1 VTATSEAAV
10 PPRSEIVR
18 RRVRAALVPLLALVA
33 AMALGGLVMILTDPE
48 ILPFWAAFFRNP
60 GNALSVSWNAVSDA
74 YIALFDGAFGSTN
87 AISETIV
94 NATPL
99 IFAGLGFALAYR
111 AGLFNIG
118 GEGQILAG
126 ATLATFIGF
135 SFEGLPAIV
144 HLPLAL
150 IGGIVGGAIWGFI
163 PGFLK
168 ARTGAHEVITTIM
181 LNYIAVS
188 GLLYLLKTD
197 TFLRTGRSDPISKS
211 ISEAAQLPAFGDL
224 RVHWGIVLALLT
236 AYGVWWLLFRSTLGF
251 EFRSVGAN
259 PSAASYAGM
268 SVAGAYIA
276 VMMISGGLAG
286 LAGTSYVLGVRHYMS
301 PGFLN
306 YGFDA
311 IALAI
316 LGRNH
321 PGGVVAAAILFGALR
336 AGGLSMQA
344 ATSTPIDIIL
354 VIQALI
360 IVFMAAP
367 ALVRAIFRIRAE
379 RVAQPDSM
387 VKSWGS

>member
-1 VTATSEAAV
+1 
-10 PPRSEIVR
+10 
-18 RRVRAALVPLLALVA
+18 
-33 AMALGGLVMILTDPE
+33 
-48 ILPFWAAFFRNP
+48 
-60 GNALSVSWNAVSDA
+60 VSWNAVSDA
-74 YIALFDGAFGSTN
+74 YIALFDGAFGSVN

-126 ATLATFIGF
+126 ATLATYIGF
-135 SFEGLPAIV
+135 SLEGLPAVV
-144 HLPLAL
+144 HLPFAL
-150 IGGIVGGAIWGFI
+150 IAGIVGGAIWGFI

-181 LNYIAVS
+181 LNYIAVG
-188 GLLYLLKTD
+188 GLLYLLKTE
-197 TFLRTGRSDPISKS
+197 TFLRTGRADPISKS
-211 ISEAAQLPAFGDL
+211 ISEAAELPTFGDL
-224 RVHWGIVLALLT
+224 RVHAGIVLALVT
-236 AYGVWWLLFRSTLGF
+236 AYVVWWLLFRSTLGF

-268 SVAGAYIA
+268 SVAGTYIA
-276 VMMISGGLAG
+276 VMMISGALAG

-321 PGGVVAAAILFGALR
+321 PAGVVAAAILFGALR

>member
-1 VTATSEAAV
+1 MSTAAERAPLA
-10 PPRSEIVR
+10 P
-18 RRVRAALVPLLALVA
+18 AALLKKGARTAVVPLLSLLA
-33 AMALGGLVMILTDPE
+33 AMVLGGLVMILTDPDV
-48 ILPFWAAFFRNP
+48 LPYWAAFFRNP
-60 GNALSVSWNAVSDA
+60 GNALSVSWDQVYDA
-74 YIALFDGAFGSTN
+74 YAALIRGSFGSMN
-87 AISETIV
+87 AFSETIT

-99 IFAGLGFALAYR
+99 VFAGLGFALAYR

-126 ATLATFIGF
+126 ATAAVWVGF
-135 SFEGLPAIV
+135 SFDFPAVI

-150 IGGIVGGAIWGFI
+150 IGGMVGGAVWGFI

-181 LNYIAVS
+181 LNYIALN
-188 GLLYLLKTD
+188 GLNYILKTS
-197 TFLRTGRSDPISKS
+197 TFLRPGRSDPISKIVNES
-211 ISEAAQLPAFGDL
+211 AELPALGDL
-224 RVHWGIVLALLT
+224 RMHAGIIVAVLA
-236 AYGVWWLLFRSTLGF
+236 AYVVWWLLFRSTLGF

-259 PSAASYAGM
+259 PNASSYAGM
-268 SVAGAYIA
+268 SVAGTYIT
-276 VMMISGGLAG
+276 VMVIAGALAG
-286 LAGTSYVLGVRHYMS
+286 LAGASQMLGVRHYMS
-301 PGFLN
+301 PGFLG

-321 PGGVVAAAILFGALR
+321 PAGVFAAAILFGALR

-360 IVFMAAP
+360 IAFMAAP

-379 RVAQPDSM
+379 RVVDSEA
-387 VKSWGS
+387 VTKSWGS

>member
-1 VTATSEAAV
+1 MTPAAEGAPITLGSMIKRGARAAV
-10 PPRSEIVR
+10 
-18 RRVRAALVPLLALVA
+18 VPLLALVA

-48 ILPFWAAFFRNP
+48 VLPYWAAFFRNP
-60 GNALSVSWNAVSDA
+60 GNALSVSWDQVYDA
-74 YIALFDGAFGSTN
+74 YAALIRGSFGSMN
-87 AISETIV
+87 AFSETIT

-99 IFAGLGFALAYR
+99 VFAGLGFALAYR

-126 ATLATFIGF
+126 ATTAVWVGF
-135 SFEGLPAIV
+135 AFEFPMVV

-150 IGGIVGGAIWGFI
+150 IGGMVGGAIWGFI

-181 LNYIAVS
+181 LNYIALN
-188 GLLYLLKTD
+188 GLNYLLKTA
-197 TFLRTGRSDPISKS
+197 TFLRPGRADPISKIVNES
-211 ISEAAQLPAFGDL
+211 AQLPAFGDY
-224 RVHWGIVLALLT
+224 RMHAGILVAVLA
-236 AYGVWWLLFRSTLGF
+236 AYVTWWLLFRSTLGF

-259 PSAASYAGM
+259 PSASSYAGM
-268 SVAGAYIA
+268 SVAGTYVT
-276 VMMISGGLAG
+276 VMMVSGALAG
-286 LAGTSYVLGVRHYMS
+286 LAGASQMLGVRHYMS
-301 PGFLN
+301 PGFLG

-321 PGGVVAAAILFGALR
+321 PAGVFAAAILFGALR

-344 ATSTPIDIIL
+344 ATATPIDIIL

-360 IVFMAAP
+360 IAFMAAP

-379 RVAQPDSM
+379 GAVESGAVS
-387 VKSWGS
+387 KSWGT

>member
-1 VTATSEAAV
+1 VSTTSEGAEAGGGDL
-10 PPRSEIVR
+10 IR
-18 RRVRAALVPLLALVA
+18 RRIRATLVPVLALVA
-33 AMALGGLVMILTDPE
+33 AMVLGGLVMILTDPE
-48 ILPFWAAFFRNP
+48 ILPYWAAFFRNP

-74 YIALFDGAFGSTN
+74 YIALFDGAFGSAN

-126 ATLATFIGF
+126 ATLATYIGF
-135 SFEGLPAIV
+135 AFDGLPAFV

-181 LNYIAVS
+181 LNYIAVG

-197 TFLRTGRSDPISKS
+197 TFLRTGRADPISKS
-211 ISEAAQLPAFGDL
+211 ISEAAELPTFGDL
-224 RVHWGIVLALLT
+224 RVHAGILLALLT
-236 AYGVWWLLFRSTLGF
+236 AYGCWWLLFRSTLGF

-268 SVAGAYIA
+268 SVAGAYTA
-276 VMMISGGLAG
+276 VMMISGALGG

-321 PGGVVAAAILFGALR
+321 PAGVVAAAILFGALR

>member
-1 VTATSEAAV
+1 MSTAEGAAAAPAGGV
-10 PPRSEIVR
+10 LSNL
-18 RRVRAALVPLLALVA
+18 RVALVPLLALIA
-33 AMALGGLVMILTDPE
+33 AMAAGALVMIVTDPE
-48 ILPFWAAFFRNP
+48 ILPYWAAFFRNP

-74 YIALFDGAFGSTN
+74 YIALFRGAFGSTN

-118 GEGQILAG
+118 GEGQILGG
-126 ATLATFIGF
+126 ATLATWVGF
-135 SFEGLPAIV
+135 TFDGLPAV
-144 HLPLAL
+144 LLLPLAL
-150 IGGIVGGAIWGFI
+150 VGGIVGGAIWGFI
-163 PGFLK
+163 PGYLK

-181 LNYIAVS
+181 LNYIAAS

-197 TFLRTGRSDPISKS
+197 VFLRPGREDPISKVV
-211 ISEAAQLPAFGDL
+211 SESARLPAIGDL
-224 RVHWGIVLALLT
+224 RANAGIILALLA

-268 SVAGAYIA
+268 SVAGTFVT
-276 VMMISGGLAG
+276 VMMISGALAG
-286 LAGTSYVLGVRHYMS
+286 LAGASQVLGVEYYMS
-301 PGFLN
+301 PGFFG

-321 PGGVVAAAILFGALR
+321 PAGVVAAAVLFGALR

-344 ATSTPIDIIL
+344 ATTTPIDIIL
-354 VIQALI
+354 VIQALV

-367 ALVRAIFRIRAE
+367 ELVRAIFRIRAD
-379 RVAQPDSM
+379 RVAQPEGLA
-387 VKSWGS
+387 KSWGS

>member
-1 VTATSEAAV
+1 MV
-10 PPRSEIVR
+10 
-18 RRVRAALVPLLALVA
+18 
-33 AMALGGLVMILTDPE
+33 LGGLVMILTDPE
-48 ILPFWAAFFRNP
+48 VLPFWAAFFRNP
-60 GNALSVSWNAVSDA
+60 GNAFSASWDQISEA
-74 YIALFDGAFGSTN
+74 YTALLRGSFGSIN
-87 AISETIV
+87 AFSETIT

-99 IFAGLGFALAYR
+99 VFAGLGFALAYR

-126 ATLATFIGF
+126 ATAAVWVGF
-135 SFEGLPAIV
+135 SFEFPAVI

-181 LNYIAVS
+181 LNYIALS
-188 GLLYLLKTD
+188 GLNYILKTT
-197 TFLRTGRSDPISKS
+197 TFLRPGRSDPISKLVGDTA
-211 ISEAAQLPAFGDL
+211 ILPAFGDY
-224 RVHWGIVLALLT
+224 RMHAGIIVAVLA
-236 AYGVWWLLFRSTLGF
+236 AYAVWWLLFRSTLGF

-259 PSAASYAGM
+259 PNASSYAGM
-268 SVAGAYIA
+268 SVAGTYVT
-276 VMMISGGLAG
+276 VMMISGALAG
-286 LAGTSYVLGVRHYMS
+286 LAGASQMLGVRHYMS
-301 PGFLN
+301 PGFLG

-321 PGGVVAAAILFGALR
+321 PAGVFAAAILFGALR
-336 AGGLSMQA
+336 SGGLSMQA

-360 IVFMAAP
+360 IAFMAAP

-379 RVAQPDSM
+379 RVVDSEA
-387 VKSWGS
+387 VTKSWGS

>member
-1 VTATSEAAV
+1 VTTAAERAPIAWV
-10 PPRSEIVR
+10 EILKR
-18 RRVRAALVPLLALVA
+18 GARTALVPLLALFA
-33 AMALGGLVMILTDPE
+33 AMVLGGLVMILTDPE
-48 ILPFWAAFFRNP
+48 VLPHWAAFFRNP
-60 GNALSVSWNAVSDA
+60 GRALSASWDQVSDA
-74 YIALFDGAFGSTN
+74 YSALLRGSFGSMN
-87 AISETIV
+87 AFSETIT

-99 IFAGLGFALAYR
+99 VFAGLGFALAYR

-126 ATLATFIGF
+126 ATTAVWVGF
-135 SFEGLPAIV
+135 FFDFPAII

-150 IGGIVGGAIWGFI
+150 LGGMVGGAIWGFI

-181 LNYIAVS
+181 LNFIALNGLNYI
-188 GLLYLLKTD
+188 LKTN
-197 TFLRTGRSDPISKS
+197 TFLRPGRSDPISKIIKDS
-211 ISEAAQLPAFGDL
+211 AELPAFGDL
-224 RVHWGIVLALLT
+224 RIHAGIIVALVA
-236 AYGVWWLLFRSTLGF
+236 AYVVWWLLFRSTLGF

-259 PSAASYAGM
+259 PSASSYAGM
-268 SVAGAYIA
+268 SVAGTYVT
-276 VMMISGGLAG
+276 VMMIAGALAG
-286 LAGTSYVLGVRHYMS
+286 LAGASQMLGVRHYMS
-301 PGFLN
+301 PGFLG

-321 PGGVVAAAILFGALR
+321 PAGVFTAAILFGALR
-336 AGGLSMQA
+336 SGGLSMQA

-360 IVFMAAP
+360 IAFMAAP

-379 RVAQPDSM
+379 RVVDSEA
-387 VKSWGS
+387 VTKTWGT

>member
-1 VTATSEAAV
+1 VTA
-10 PPRSEIVR
+10 PPERAPSRLRQGVR
-18 RRVRAALVPLLALVA
+18 VALVPLLALIA
-33 AMALGGLVMILTDPE
+33 AMVVGALVIILTDPE

-60 GNALSVSWNAVSDA
+60 GNALIVSWNAVSDA
-74 YIALFDGAFGSTN
+74 YIALFDGAFGSPN

-126 ATLATFIGF
+126 ATLATWIGF
-135 SFEGLPAIV
+135 TLDGLPAVV

-150 IGGIVGGAIWGFI
+150 VGGVGGGAIWGFV

-181 LNYIAVS
+181 LNYIAAS

-197 TFLRTGRSDPISKS
+197 TFLRPGRSDPISKVVS
-211 ISEAAQLPAFGDL
+211 DSAKLPALGDL
-224 RVHWGIVLALLT
+224 RVHAGIIVALLV
-236 AYGVWWLLFRSTLGF
+236 AYAVWWLLFRSTLGF
-251 EFRSVGAN
+251 EFRSVGAS

-268 SVAGAYIA
+268 SVAGTFVT
-276 VMMISGGLAG
+276 VMMVSGALAG
-286 LAGTSYVLGVRHYMS
+286 LAGASQVLGVRYYMS
-301 PGFLN
+301 PGFFG

-321 PGGVVAAAILFGALR
+321 PAGVVAASVLFGALR

-367 ALVRAIFRIRAE
+367 ALVRAIFRIRAD
-379 RVAQPDSM
+379 RVVQPEALT
-387 VKSWGS
+387 KSWGA

>member
-1 VTATSEAAV
+1 MTTAAERAPIAWV
-10 PPRSEIVR
+10 EILKR
-18 RRVRAALVPLLALVA
+18 GARTALVPLLALFA
-33 AMALGGLVMILTDPE
+33 AMVLGGLVMILTDPE
-48 ILPFWAAFFRNP
+48 VLPHWAAFFRNP
-60 GNALSVSWNAVSDA
+60 GRALSASWDQVSDA
-74 YIALFDGAFGSTN
+74 YSALLRGSFGSMN
-87 AISETIV
+87 AFSETIT

-99 IFAGLGFALAYR
+99 VFAGLGFALAYR

-126 ATLATFIGF
+126 ATTAVWVGF
-135 SFEGLPAIV
+135 FFDFPAII

-150 IGGIVGGAIWGFI
+150 LGGMVGGAIWGFI

-181 LNYIAVS
+181 LNFIALNGLNYI
-188 GLLYLLKTD
+188 LKTN
-197 TFLRTGRSDPISKS
+197 TFLRPGRSDPISKIIKDS
-211 ISEAAQLPAFGDL
+211 AELPAFGDL
-224 RVHWGIVLALLT
+224 RIHAGIIVALVA
-236 AYGVWWLLFRSTLGF
+236 AYVVWWLLFRSTLGF

-259 PSAASYAGM
+259 PSASSYAGM
-268 SVAGAYIA
+268 SVAGTYVT
-276 VMMISGGLAG
+276 VMMIAGALAG
-286 LAGTSYVLGVRHYMS
+286 LAGASQMLGVRHYMS
-301 PGFLN
+301 PGFLG

-321 PGGVVAAAILFGALR
+321 PAGVFTAAILFGALR
-336 AGGLSMQA
+336 SGGLSMQA

-360 IVFMAAP
+360 IAFMAAP

-379 RVAQPDSM
+379 RVVDSEA
-387 VKSWGS
+387 VTKTWGT

>member
-1 VTATSEAAV
+1 VSATAEATQAPRDSVLRSRLRAAV
-10 PPRSEIVR
+10 
-18 RRVRAALVPLLALVA
+18 VPVLALFA
-33 AMALGGLVMILTDPE
+33 AMVLGGLVMILTDPE
-48 ILPFWAAFFRNP
+48 ILPYWAAFFRNP
-60 GNALSVSWNAVSDA
+60 GNAITVSWNAVTDA

-126 ATLATFIGF
+126 ATLATFVGF
-135 SFEGLPAIV
+135 TFDGLPAIV

-150 IGGIVGGAIWGFI
+150 LGGIVGGAIWGFI

-197 TFLRTGRSDPISKS
+197 TFLRAGRADPISKS
-211 ISEAAQLPAFGDL
+211 VSDAAVLPTFGDL
-224 RVHWGIVLALLT
+224 RVNWGIVLALIT
-236 AYGVWWLLFRSTLGF
+236 AYVVWWLLFRSTLGF
-251 EFRSVGAN
+251 EYRSVGAN

-268 SVAGAYIA
+268 SVAGAYIT
-276 VMMISGGLAG
+276 VMMISGALAG

-321 PGGVVAAAILFGALR
+321 PAGVVAAAILFGALR

>member
-1 VTATSEAAV
+1 MSTTSERVEARGSDA
-10 PPRSEIVR
+10 VR
-18 RRVRAALVPLLALVA
+18 RRIRAALVPLLALVA
-33 AMALGGLVMILTDPE
+33 AMVFGGLVMILTDPE
-48 ILPFWAAFFRNP
+48 VLPYWAALFRNP
-60 GNALSVSWNAVSDA
+60 GNALSVSWSAVSDA
-74 YIALFDGAFGSTN
+74 YIALFDGAFGSAN

-126 ATLATFIGF
+126 ATFATYIGF
-135 SFEGLPAIV
+135 TFDGLPAV
-144 HLPLAL
+144 VLLPLAL

-188 GLLYLLKTD
+188 GLLYLLKTE
-197 TFLRTGRSDPISKS
+197 TFLRRGRSDPISKS
-211 ISEAAQLPAFGDL
+211 ISEAAELPTFGDL
-224 RVHWGIVLALLT
+224 RVHAGIILALLT
-236 AYGVWWLLFRSTLGF
+236 AYGCWWLLFRSTLGF

-268 SVAGAYIA
+268 SVAGSYIA
-276 VMMISGGLAG
+276 VMSISGALAG

-321 PGGVVAAAILFGALR
+321 PAGVVAAAILFGALR

-379 RVAQPDSM
+379 RVVQPDSM

>member
-1 VTATSEAAV
+1 VTSPPERTSGGL
-10 PPRSEIVR
+10 RQWVR
-18 RRVRAALVPLLALVA
+18 VALVPLLALIA
-33 AMALGGLVMILTDPE
+33 AMVVGALVMILTDPE
-48 ILPFWAAFFRNP
+48 ILPFWAAFFRDP
-60 GNALSVSWNAVSDA
+60 VNALTVSWNAVSDA
-74 YIALFDGAFGSTN
+74 YIALFDGAFGSPN

-126 ATLATFIGF
+126 ATLATWVGF
-135 SFEGLPAIV
+135 TLDGLPAVV

-150 IGGIVGGAIWGFI
+150 VGGVAGGAIWGFV

-181 LNYIAVS
+181 LNYIAAS

-197 TFLRTGRSDPISKS
+197 TFLRPGRSDPISKVV
-211 ISEAAQLPAFGDL
+211 SESAKLPALGDL
-224 RVHWGIVLALLT
+224 RVHAGIILALLV
-236 AYGVWWLLFRSTLGF
+236 AYAVWWLLFRSTLGF

-268 SVAGAYIA
+268 SVAGTFVT
-276 VMMISGGLAG
+276 VMMVSGALAG
-286 LAGTSYVLGVRHYMS
+286 LAGASQVLGVRYSMS
-301 PGFLN
+301 PGFFG

-321 PGGVVAAAILFGALR
+321 PAGVVAASVLFGALR

-367 ALVRAIFRIRAE
+367 ALVRAIFRIRAD
-379 RVAQPDSM
+379 RVVQPEALT
-387 VKSWGS
+387 KSWGT

>member
-1 VTATSEAAV
+1 MTAAPERTETSTSDV
-10 PPRSEIVR
+10 VR

-33 AMALGGLVMILTDPE
+33 AMVLGGLVMILTDPDV
-48 ILPFWAAFFRNP
+48 LPYWAAFFNNP

-74 YIALFDGAFGSTN
+74 YIALFDGAFGSVN

-126 ATLATFIGF
+126 ATLATYIGF
-135 SFEGLPAIV
+135 TFDGLPAVV

-150 IGGIVGGAIWGFI
+150 IAGIVGGAIWGFI

-181 LNYIAVS
+181 LNYIAVG
-188 GLLYLLKTD
+188 GLLYLLKTE
-197 TFLRTGRSDPISKS
+197 TFLRTGRADPISKS
-211 ISEAAQLPAFGDL
+211 ISEAAELPTFGDL
-224 RVHWGIVLALLT
+224 RVHAGIVLALVT
-236 AYGVWWLLFRSTLGF
+236 AYVVWWLLFRSTLGF

-268 SVAGAYIA
+268 SVAGTYIA
-276 VMMISGGLAG
+276 VMMISGALAG

-321 PGGVVAAAILFGALR
+321 PAGVVAAAILFGALR

>member
-1 VTATSEAAV
+1 VSGAAEAAGAPREAAFRSRIRVAVV
-10 PPRSEIVR
+10 PV
-18 RRVRAALVPLLALVA
+18 LALVA
-33 AMALGGLVMILTDPE
+33 AMVLGGLVMILTDPE
-48 ILPFWAAFFRNP
+48 ILPYWAAFFRNP

-126 ATLATFIGF
+126 ATLATYVGF
-135 SFEGLPAIV
+135 TFDGLPAIV

-150 IGGIVGGAIWGFI
+150 LGGIVGGAIWGFI

-188 GLLYLLKTD
+188 GLLYVLKTD
-197 TFLRTGRSDPISKS
+197 TFLRTGRADPISKS
-211 ISEAAQLPAFGDL
+211 VSDAAVLPTFGDL
-224 RVHWGIVLALLT
+224 RVNWGIVLALIT
-236 AYGVWWLLFRSTLGF
+236 AYAIWWLLFRSTLGF

-276 VMMISGGLAG
+276 VMMISGALAG

-321 PGGVVAAAILFGALR
+321 PAGVVAAAILFGALR

-387 VKSWGS
+387 VKSWGT

>member
-1 VTATSEAAV
+1 VSTAEEAAASSGGGV
-10 PPRSEIVR
+10 LNNLRI
-18 RRVRAALVPLLALVA
+18 ALVPFLALVA
-33 AMALGGLVMILTDPE
+33 AMVLGALVIILTDPE
-48 ILPFWAAFFRNP
+48 VLPYWAAFFRNP
-60 GNALSVSWNAVSDA
+60 SNALSVSWNTVSDA
-74 YIALFDGAFGSTN
+74 YIALFRGAFGSTN

-99 IFAGLGFALAYR
+99 IFAGLGFALAFR

-126 ATLATFIGF
+126 AMLATWVGF
-135 SFEGLPAIV
+135 TFDGLPAIL

-150 IGGIVGGAIWGFI
+150 AGGIVGGAIWGFI
-163 PGFLK
+163 PGYLK

-181 LNYIAVS
+181 LNYIALN

-197 TFLRTGRSDPISKS
+197 IFLRPGREDPISKAV
-211 ISEAAQLPAFGDL
+211 SEAAHLPALGDF
-224 RVHWGIVLALLT
+224 RANAGIILALLA

-268 SVAGAYIA
+268 SVAGTFVT
-276 VMMISGGLAG
+276 VMMVSGALAG
-286 LAGTSYVLGVRHYMS
+286 LAGASQVLGVEYYMS
-301 PGFLN
+301 PGFFG

-321 PGGVVAAAILFGALR
+321 PAGVVAAAVLFGALR

-367 ALVRAIFRIRAE
+367 ALVRAIFRIRAD
-379 RVAQPDSM
+379 RVSQPEGLA
-387 VKSWGS
+387 KSWGT